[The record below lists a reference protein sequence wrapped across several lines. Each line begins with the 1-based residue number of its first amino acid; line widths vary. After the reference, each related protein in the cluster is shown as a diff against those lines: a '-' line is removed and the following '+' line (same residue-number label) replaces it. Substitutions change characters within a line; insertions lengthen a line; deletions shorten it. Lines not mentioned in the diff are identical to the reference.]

1 MDDENVKN
9 GIAKKINELFCD
21 YDIILGLTYV
31 LPMMEVVQTLS
42 KMAQAKDTF
51 VYDFVTS
58 IRLCTT
64 NLYSWCIDP
73 LKRYGQPQ
81 FQTFNNLVHHIY
93 DALHMVWWMELV
105 NQVEYA
111 TFKFHIHLYMLHKK
125 NSTMSVMFM
134 VTKDNG

>member
-1 MDDENVKN
+1 ML
-9 GIAKKINELFCD
+9 GIVCKKKNELSCG

-58 IRLCTT
+58 ITLCTT

-73 LKRYGQPQ
+73 LKRYEQPQ
-81 FQTFNNLVHHIY
+81 F
-93 DALHMVWWMELV
+93 
-105 NQVEYA
+105 
-111 TFKFHIHLYMLHKK
+111 
-125 NSTMSVMFM
+125 
-134 VTKDNG
+134 